1 MTRCTVRLTPEA
13 LHDLE
18 RLFDFVL
25 EPELAGAAGRPEL
38 AEQALDAIREGLQL
52 LERFA
57 FTCRKV
63 GDSPFLRELLIAH
76 GHSGYVALFEI
87 EDERT
92 VTVAAV
98 RHPRESDLH

>member
-1 MTRCTVRLTPEA
+1 MTRYTVRLTPEA

-52 LERFA
+52 L
-57 FTCRKV
+57 
-63 GDSPFLRELLIAH
+63 
-76 GHSGYVALFEI
+76 
-87 EDERT
+87 
-92 VTVAAV
+92 
-98 RHPRESDLH
+98 